1 MKYCITFIFVFI
13 SGSAFS
19 TEIKTGNQLYQAC
32 NAEQKRCDT
41 LMRAVYD
48 TLEYRELMC
57 PPGNITNK
65 EVKDIIVQE
74 LQENPQTRHK
84 PSIDL
89 IVYWLLKLW
98 SCK

>member
-1 MKYCITFIFVFI
+1 MKYCIALIFVFI
-13 SGSAFS
+13 SGTAFS

-32 NAEQKRCDT
+32 KTEQKGCDT
-41 LMRAVYD
+41 HIRAVYD

-57 PPGNITNK
+57 PPDNITNK

-74 LQENPQTRHK
+74 LQESPQTRHK

-89 IVYWLLKLW
+89 VMVWLLKRW
-98 SCK
+98 PCT